1 MLAPDTVLQN
11 RYRIIGQLGRGGV
24 GTVYEALDQRVNAVV
39 ALKETSVGD
48 GNESS
53 REFESEAGLLANL
66 QHPALPKVMDYFV
79 EGGSEFLVME
89 YIQGYDLLEMLTRR
103 GAPFHI
109 KLVLRWADAVLE
121 LLEYLHQRQPPIL
134 HRDIKPAN
142 LKITQQ
148 EEIFLLDFGLAKGAA
163 GQMPTLLTNR
173 SARGYTPLY
182 APLEQM
188 LAQGTDARS
197 DLYSL
202 GATLY
207 HLLTNVPPADAAS
220 RFQQLEDGKPDP
232 LLPVHQLNPQVP
244 PSVANVL
251 HQAMAISRKNRPKS
265 AADMRQALQRAMD
278 TAKRPAQSKQPQQE
292 ASGLRAAELEPR
304 KIIDAA
310 KPFAPPVLP
319 APIRRKNLG
328 VLIAVLILAVI
339 AIVAAVVMMRRTD
352 SGNKGAANVNP
363 TPAPQPS
370 ASTVKPKPTAS
381 KAQPYTENINRAP
394 LEMTLIPGGA
404 FSMGS
409 PDGEGYDAERPQ
421 HQVTVQTFYLGKYE
435 VTQAQWQAL
444 MSENPSEFKGDNLPV
459 EHVSWNDAV
468 EFCKR
473 LSAKTGREYRLP
485 SEAEWEYACRAGTTT
500 PFAFGNS
507 LTSAQANFDGR
518 SPANDAGI
526 FRQRPTPVGSF
537 QANRFGLYD
546 MHGNVWEW
554 CLDVYHDS
562 YDGAPSDGSAWLGAS
577 GYRTLRGG
585 SWLSVADGLRSAV
598 RERLAQDENF
608 AGIGFR
614 IAADAR

>member
-1 MLAPDTVLQN
+1 
-11 RYRIIGQLGRGGV
+11 
-24 GTVYEALDQRVNAVV
+24 VYEALDQRVNAVV

>member
-1 MLAPDTVLQN
+1 
-11 RYRIIGQLGRGGV
+11 
-24 GTVYEALDQRVNAVV
+24 VYEALDQRVNAVV
-39 ALKETSVGD
+39 ALKETSVEAD
-48 GNESS
+48 NESG

-89 YIQGYDLLEMLTRR
+89 YIPGYDLLEMLTRR
-103 GAPFHI
+103 RAPFHI

-121 LLEYLHQRQPPIL
+121 LLEYLHERQPPIL

-142 LKITQQ
+142 LKITRQ

-163 GQMPTLLTNR
+163 GQMPTLLTSR
-173 SARGYTPLY
+173 SERGYTPLY

-244 PSVANVL
+244 PGVANVL

-278 TAKRPAQSKQPQQE
+278 AARTAQSKQPQQE

-304 KIIDAA
+304 MVIDAA
-310 KPFAPPVLP
+310 KPFAPQPILPVP
-319 APIRRKNLG
+319 TRRKTPI
-328 VLIAVLILAVI
+328 VLIAATILALI
-339 AIVAAVVMMRRTD
+339 AIVAAVVLIQRTD
-352 SGNKGAANVNP
+352 SGNKGSANVNP
-363 TPAPQPS
+363 TPVPQP
-370 ASTVKPKPTAS
+370 TVPAGKPTPTAS
-381 KAQPYTENINRAP
+381 KAQSYTENINGVP
-394 LEMTLIPGGA
+394 LEMSPVPGGT

-409 PDGEGYDAERPQ
+409 PAGEGYDAERPQ
-421 HQVTVQTFYLGKYE
+421 HQVTVQTFYLDKYE

-444 MSENPSEFKGDNLPV
+444 MSENPSEFKGDDLPV
-459 EHVSWNDAV
+459 EHVSWDDAV

-500 PFAFGNS
+500 PFSFGNS

-518 SPANDAGI
+518 SPTNNAGI

-562 YDGAPSDGSAWLGAS
+562 YNGAPADGSAWLGTS
-577 GYRTLRGG
+577 RYRTLRGG
-585 SWLSVADGLRSAV
+585 SWLSIADGLRSAV

-614 IAADAR
+614 VAAVAR